1 MIKRLKYEEVDWQKY
16 QNCLEQSEQK
26 IYSAEKKYL
35 DVTSGKN
42 WEVLVLNDYEAI
54 MPVTYVKKF
63 GFKIVV
69 NPKLTQQLGVF
80 SETDTC
86 EINEKFLEFLQK
98 KYNVWY
104 YAFNEKNVFF
114 TPLKKRKNFI
124 LEPNV
129 YEEIYRKYS
138 PKRKRKLRLN
148 KGVKEFSE
156 INDRVEFE
164 EAEKFIILNMI
175 GTKNIKETNKYLEVI
190 KRFNELNVI
199 DFHGFYYKS
208 QLINLVA
215 IYQEKYTS
223 VLLGTYNMKNFVKLN
238 GASNLIDF
246 AIKKNVE
253 TKIFDFEGGDLPN
266 MEEYFRGFRAEY
278 KTYPIIKNS
287 KWFIVKKAMK
297 YS

>member
-1 MIKRLKYEEVDWQKY
+1 MIKRLTYEEIDWQKY
-16 QNCLEQSEQK
+16 QNCLESSEQK

-42 WEVLVLNDYEAI
+42 WEVLVLNDYEAV

-80 SETDTC
+80 SKNDTR
-86 EINEKFLEFLQK
+86 EINERFLEFLQK
-98 KYNVWY
+98 KYTVWY
-104 YAFNEKNVFF
+104 YAFNEKNKFF

-124 LEPNV
+124 LESNV
-129 YEEIYRKYS
+129 YEEIRGKYS

-148 KGVKEFSE
+148 TGVKEFSE

-164 EAEKFIILNMI
+164 EAEKFIRKNMI

-190 KRFNELNVI
+190 KKFNELNMI
-199 DFHGFYYKS
+199 DFHGFYYKN

-223 VLLGTYNMKNFVKLN
+223 VLLGTYNMKDFVKLN

>member
-16 QNCLEQSEQK
+16 QNCLESSEQK

-42 WEVLVLNDYEAI
+42 WEVLVLNDYEAV

-80 SETDTC
+80 SKNDTR
-86 EINEKFLEFLQK
+86 EINERFLEFLQK
-98 KYNVWY
+98 KYTVWY
-104 YAFNEKNVFF
+104 YAFNEKNKFF

-124 LEPNV
+124 LESNV
-129 YEEIYRKYS
+129 YEEIRGKYS

-148 KGVKEFSE
+148 TGVKEFSE

-164 EAEKFIILNMI
+164 EAEKFIRKNMI

-190 KRFNELNVI
+190 KKFNELNMI
-199 DFHGFYYKS
+199 DFHGFYYKN

-223 VLLGTYNMKNFVKLN
+223 VLLGTYNMKDFVKLN